1 MACYDMGCGFC
12 NVLLTFKHVI
22 DGAVINMPDNAR
34 QNAGRP
40 GASLCCTAGE
50 NGFAH
55 RGR

>member
-12 NVLLTFKHVI
+12 SVLLTFKHVI

-34 QNAGRP
+34 QDAGRP
-40 GASLCCTAGE
+40 GAALCCTAGE